1 MITAKNYVAQVVKTL
16 RKIHEMRKGKPQ
28 WERDE
33 LSFRSLIPT
42 LIEAQ
47 HFVLPDDGKL
57 FDDGFKGLLDKKLRL
72 PFPSITV
79 EYLCPV
85 KGAST
90 VAKVVALAT
99 QEGREEAPIRVTGFV
114 NIDGGW
120 RFGPFSVNLHSDWTD
135 SEGRVPLTKLFFNR
149 DNSFLVEGFELNFP
163 DWVRYVKE
171 KHGIDADQDD
181 REVVMCMVPPIFEL
195 LEALS
200 CRNVTTA
207 TYQKEATNNQQ
218 KIKKGKLPVYET
230 KVLVIDPVGK
240 RYNKTDGTGPTH
252 SSPRQHL
259 RRGHIRRLR
268 SGNIW
273 VNSCVVGSSEK
284 GKIDKIYALRR

>member
-16 RKIHEMRKGKPQ
+16 LKIHEMRKGKPQ

-47 HFVLPDDGKL
+47 HFVLPDEGKL
-57 FDDGFKGLLDKKLRL
+57 FNDDFKGLLDKKLQL

-79 EYLCPV
+79 EYFCHT

-99 QEGREEAPIRVTGFV
+99 QEGWEEAPIRVTGFV
-114 NIDGGW
+114 HIDGGW
-120 RFGPFSVNLHSDWTD
+120 RFGPFSVNVHSDWTD
-135 SEGRVPLTKLFFNR
+135 SEGKSPLNKLFF
-149 DNSFLVEGFELNFP
+149 DKGKSFLVEGFELNFP
-163 DWVRYVKE
+163 DWAGYVRGE
-171 KHGIDADQDD
+171 QGIGADQDD
-181 REVVMCMVPPIFEL
+181 REAVMCVVPPIFEL

-207 TYQKEATNNQQ
+207 AYQKEATNNQQ

-240 RYNKTDGTGPTH
+240 RYNKTDGTGATH

-284 GKIDKIYALRR
+284 GKIDKIYELRR